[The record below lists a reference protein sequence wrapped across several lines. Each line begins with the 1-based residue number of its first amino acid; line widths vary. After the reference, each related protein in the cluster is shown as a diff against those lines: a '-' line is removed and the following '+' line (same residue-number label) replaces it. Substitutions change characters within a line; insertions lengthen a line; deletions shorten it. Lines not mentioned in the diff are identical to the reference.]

1 MGLFD
6 GFKNSNSQISEY
18 EAYIAIIV
26 AAMGVDG
33 DIADEEIES
42 LVTNLRRLPSYS
54 NNFDIVQ
61 NVFNKCMKIIRSS
74 GASGLLDIAIPKLKN
89 ELRQTAFAQAVDMV
103 IADGEVNALEEEF
116 IEKLKN
122 GLNIEDSMAE
132 HCVEIVS
139 IKNKIF

>member
-1 MGLFD
+1 
-6 GFKNSNSQISEY
+6 
-18 EAYIAIIV
+18 
-26 AAMGVDG
+26 
-33 DIADEEIES
+33 
-42 LVTNLRRLPSYS
+42 
-54 NNFDIVQ
+54 
-61 NVFNKCMKIIRSS
+61 MKIIRSS

-122 GLNIEDSMAE
+122 GLNIEDSIAE